1 MSDKAVS
8 RSFVA
13 LSSLLPGLSLVLCG
27 VPLRAQAQANLESP
41 SPEAFV
47 ESGIGLIRGWVCN
60 ATQVEVSIDGEALRP
75 TAYGTKRGDTEAVCG
90 DTNNGFG
97 LTFPW
102 YQIGDGVHNLRAFA
116 DGVVFADVNFTV
128 VALSEDFLTGLSGEY
143 PLANFPSAGVSSRIR
158 WSEPHQN
165 FVFVRSI
172 SIPDNPNPP
181 SHPRAHLESPTQGS
195 YESGIGLI
203 RGWVCEAS
211 QVEVSI
217 DGEALRPTAYGT
229 KRGDTEDV
237 CGDSDNGFGLTF
249 PWYQIGDGAH
259 NLRAFADGVEFAN
272 VNFAVTTISEGFLT
286 GLDAQFKLANFPEVN
301 QTTNVR
307 WSEPHQNFVVSKTTA
322 TPAKIA
328 TIAAIT
334 DRSNP
339 IAVTGAS
346 STSKEATGLLTIKDT
361 VGQILQIGGVNWADT
376 DARVSTDLILGDDGL
391 PARYQDSSGTRARFS
406 AFTEMTVTVE
416 FVDSNDNPQA
426 EPVTVSIQ
434 SSVLQALQE
443 IINLFKTESA
453 ASLAQKTRLTPS
465 ASLSGS
471 TPATTETS
479 PLFSLNSLFVNAY
492 WYGSL
497 ATAETLC
504 AVQKAATAAGVA
516 NVVASTACD
525 SPLIKAFLL
534 LASLRQTTNNDLTDQ
549 TDPVAQQSLQFDA
562 DIAEA
567 PCNPADSS
575 LGCLTPATEILRTR
589 EAQAGDAIPPAPP
602 VTVPSAPTGL
612 NASDGL
618 FSDRISVTWN
628 IVSEATNYQVYRS
641 TSSSGGGAQIG
652 QMQNTSLNDFNI
664 VQETTYWY
672 SAKACND
679 AGCSDFSNIDSG
691 FATSTA
697 Q

>member
-8 RSFVA
+8 RSLVA
-13 LSSLLPGLSLVLCG
+13 LSSLLPGLSLALCSF
-27 VPLRAQAQANLESP
+27 PPRAQAQANLESP

-60 ATQVEVSIDGEALRP
+60 ATQVEVSIDGEAPRP
-75 TAYGTKRGDTEAVCG
+75 TAYGTKRGDTETACG

-116 DGVVFADVNFTV
+116 DGVEFANVNFTV
-128 VALSEDFLTGLSGEY
+128 VALGRDFLTGLGGEY

-172 SIPDNPNPP
+172 AIPDNPNPP
-181 SHPRAHLESPTQGS
+181 SQSRARLESPSQGS

-211 QVEVSI
+211 RVEVSI
-217 DGEALRPTAYGT
+217 DDQARRLTAYGT
-229 KRGDTEDV
+229 KRGDTEAV
-237 CGDSDNGFGLTF
+237 CGDSNNGFGLTF
-249 PWYQIGDGAH
+249 PWYQIGDGVH

-272 VNFAVTTISEGFLT
+272 VNFAVTTVSEGFLT
-286 GLDAQFKLANFPEVN
+286 GLDGQFKLANFPGAN

-307 WSEPHQNFVVSKTTA
+307 WSEPHQNFVVAKTTA

-346 STSKEATGLLTIKDT
+346 STSREATGLLTLKDT
-361 VGQILQIGGVNWADT
+361 IGQILQIGGVNWADT
-376 DARVSTDLILGDDGL
+376 DARISTDLILGDDGL
-391 PARYQDSSGTRARFS
+391 PATYQDSSGTRARFS
-406 AFTEMTVTVE
+406 GFTETSVTVE
-416 FVDSNDNPQA
+416 FVDANGNPQA
-426 EPVTVSIQ
+426 QPVTVPIQ
-434 SSVLQALQE
+434 SSALQALQE
-443 IINLFKTESA
+443 IVNLFTTESA
-453 ASLAQKTRLTPS
+453 ASSVQKTRLTPS
-465 ASLSGS
+465 ASLAGLAP
-471 TPATTETS
+471 TATETS

-492 WYGSL
+492 WYGSV

-504 AVQKAATAAGVA
+504 AVQKAAATAGVT

-534 LASLRQTTNNDLTDQ
+534 LASLRQTANDDLTDQ
-549 TDPVAQQSLQFDA
+549 TDPAAQQYLQFDG

-567 PCNPADSS
+567 PCDPADSS

-589 EAQAGDAIPPAPP
+589 EAQTGSAIPPAPP
-602 VTVPSAPTGL
+602 ATTPAAPTGL

-618 FSDRISVTWN
+618 FSDRIIVTWN
-628 IVSEATNYQVYRS
+628 TVSAATDYQVYRS
-641 TSSSGGGAQIG
+641 TSSDGGGALIG
-652 QMQNTSLNDFNI
+652 QIQNPNLNDFNI
-664 VQETTYWY
+664 VQERTYWY

-691 FATSTA
+691 FAASRA